1 MKKIRLCIGTN
12 DGKNIAKTH
21 MGDTRYFYIYDLF
34 ENSEYEFI
42 GDRINTVK
50 NMDHAKP
57 EKMNEIIKTV
67 KDADIFVA
75 RLKSPNFIKI
85 ANKTKYQPVV
95 VKEDNIIGSLIIIG
109 RSFQELY
116 DYVIRRRNGDIFDI
130 IPELS

>member
-1 MKKIRLCIGTN
+1 MKIIRLCIGTN

-57 EKMNEIIKTV
+57 EKMKEIIKTV

-116 DYVIRRRNGDIFDI
+116 DYIIRRRNGDIFDI

>member
-57 EKMNEIIKTV
+57 EKMKEIIKTV

-116 DYVIRRRNGDIFDI
+116 DYIIRRRNGDIFDI

>member
-1 MKKIRLCIGTN
+1 MKIIRLCIGTN

-57 EKMNEIIKTV
+57 EKMKEIIKTV

-95 VKEDNIIGSLIIIG
+95 VKEDNIIGSLIMIG

-116 DYVIRRRNGDIFDI
+116 DYIIRRRNGDIFDI

>member
-50 NMDHAKP
+50 NYGSC
-57 EKMNEIIKTV
+57 ETG
-67 KDADIFVA
+67 KD
-75 RLKSPNFIKI
+75 
-85 ANKTKYQPVV
+85 
-95 VKEDNIIGSLIIIG
+95 E
-109 RSFQELY
+109 
-116 DYVIRRRNGDIFDI
+116 
-130 IPELS
+130 

>member
-1 MKKIRLCIGTN
+1 MKIIRLCIGTN

-57 EKMNEIIKTV
+57 EKMKEIIKTV

>member
-95 VKEDNIIGSLIIIG
+95 VKEDNIIGSLIMIG

>member
-57 EKMNEIIKTV
+57 EKMKEIIKTV